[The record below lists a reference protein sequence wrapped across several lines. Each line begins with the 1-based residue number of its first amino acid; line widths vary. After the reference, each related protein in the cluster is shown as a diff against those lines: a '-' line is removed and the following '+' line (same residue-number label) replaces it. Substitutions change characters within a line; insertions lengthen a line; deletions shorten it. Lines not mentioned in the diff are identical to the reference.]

1 MAGGAGG
8 AVRTLDDVMVE
19 GEVALATLKDLHGIV
34 MEAIDLAG
42 ERDRLGELGSNDL
55 ARAVQT
61 TARRRFLRIRREMTA

>member
-1 MAGGAGG
+1 MAGGAG

-19 GEVALATLKDLHGIV
+19 GEVALATLNDLHGIV

-42 ERDRLGELGSNDL
+42 ERDRLGELGSTDL

-61 TARRRFLRIRREMTA
+61 AARRRFLRIRREMTA